1 MTSFKG
7 RTLLLTGAAGG
18 IGREIAALFLAR
30 EANLVLADL
39 DEAAVQDMAHMLDP
53 QGTHVVATRYDAGAE
68 DDAAAI
74 VAVATRHFGGIDFLV
89 PGAGIYPES
98 PLEGMSGPEW
108 RKVIT
113 INLDSV
119 FYLCRAAIPALR
131 DGSAVVT
138 MTSVAAHKGSQ
149 NHAHY
154 SASKGAVLSLT
165 RSLALELGARTRA
178 NAVSPGIIDTAM
190 TRELRGQKGNAL
202 LVQTPLQRFGHPRE
216 VASVV
221 SFLCS
226 DDASFVNG
234 EVIHVNGGLYIA
246 G

>member
-1 MTSFKG
+1 MQSFKG
-7 RTLLLTGAAGG
+7 RTLLLTGATGG
-18 IGREIAALFLAR
+18 IGREIAALFFAR
-30 EANLVLADL
+30 ETNLVLADL
-39 DEAAVQDMAHMLDP
+39 DEGAVQEMARALDP
-53 QGTHVVATRYDAGAE
+53 QGIRVVATRYDAGTE
-68 DDAAAI
+68 RDAAAI
-74 VAVATRHFGGIDFLV
+74 VDVAVRHFGGIDFLV

-98 PLEGMSGPEW
+98 SLGETSTTNW
-108 RKVIT
+108 RKVIS

-119 FYLCRAAIPALR
+119 FYLCRAALPAFR
-131 DGSAVVT
+131 DHSALVT
-138 MTSVAAHKGSQ
+138 LTSVAAHRGSR

-165 RSLALELGARTRA
+165 RSLALEFGARTRA
-178 NAVSPGIIDTAM
+178 NAVSPGIIDTRM
-190 TRELRGQKGNAL
+190 THDLRGQNGDAL
-202 LVQTPLQRFGHPRE
+202 IAQTPLKRFGHPCE

-221 SFLCS
+221 AFLCS

>member
-39 DEAAVQDMAHMLDP
+39 DEAAVQDMARTLDP

-68 DDAAAI
+68 DEAAAI
-74 VAVATRHFGGIDFLV
+74 VTVATRHFGGIDFLV

-98 PLEGMSGPEW
+98 PLEHMTGPEW

-165 RSLALELGARTRA
+165 RSLALELGARTRV

-190 TRELRGQKGNAL
+190 TRDLRGQKGDAL